1 LGFRLKKIKV
11 NNDLFSRITK
21 VMATIELERLIKKKI
36 EIGKP

>member
-36 EIGKP
+36 EIGKA